1 MYLKHA
7 YLSYLF
13 CFLFFHAGLEDEA
26 EAIASA
32 VQQQQATLDWAVTFG
47 GLPDAATRQFQEEI
61 SQQLEQGREKVLYYY
76 SCGECVLIFAQK

>member
-1 MYLKHA
+1 MPIFHIF
-7 YLSYLF
+7 SVSFF
-13 CFLFFHAGLEDEA
+13 CHTGLEDEA

-61 SQQLEQGREKVLYYY
+61 SRQLEQGRKRYCTTTAV
-76 SCGECVLIFAQK
+76 VNVF